1 MEPVFF
7 NSDQEFRQ
15 WLEQNHAQETG
26 ILLGFYKK
34 ASGKQGITHRQALD
48 QALCFGWIDG
58 VGGSI
63 DEERFTIR
71 FAHRKPRSNWSQ
83 VNIKRVAEL
92 EAAGLMHS
100 YGLQVFNQRD
110 LTKPDVY
117 ANEQDRIQFPADQE
131 AQFRAN
137 PQAWDF
143 FQSCPPSY
151 RKAATWWVIGA
162 KQEATRLKRLSTL
175 IDDSAG
181 QRRLKQLTPKSK
193 REG

>member
-7 NSDQEFRQ
+7 DSDQEFRQ
-15 WLEQNHAQETG
+15 WLEQNHAQENA

-34 ASGKQGITHRQALD
+34 TSGKQGITHRQALD

-71 FAHRKPRSNWSQ
+71 FSHRKARSNWSQ
-83 VNIKRVAEL
+83 VNIRRVAEL
-92 EAAGLMHS
+92 QEKGLMHP
-100 YGLQVFNQRD
+100 YGLHVFNQRD
-110 LTKPDVY
+110 LSKPDIY
-117 ANEQDRIQFPADQE
+117 ANEQERIEFPAEIE
-131 AQFRAN
+131 AQFRAT
-137 PQAWDF
+137 PQAWEF
-143 FQSCPPSY
+143 FHAQPPSY

-162 KQEATRLKRLSTL
+162 KQEATRQKRLATL
-175 IDDSAG
+175 IEDSAA
-181 QRRLKQLTPKSK
+181 QRRLKQFTPKSK

>member
-1 MEPVFF
+1 MEPIFF
-7 NSDQEFRQ
+7 NSDQELRQ
-15 WLEQNHAQETG
+15 WLEQNHAQENA

-71 FAHRKPRSNWSQ
+71 FAHRKSRSNWSQ
-83 VNIKRVAEL
+83 INIRRVAEL
-92 EAAGLMHS
+92 QAAGLMHP

-110 LTKPDVY
+110 LTKV
-117 ANEQDRIQFPADQE
+117 EQDRIEFSPEIE
-131 AQFRAN
+131 AQFRAS

-143 FQSCPPSY
+143 FHAQPPSY
-151 RKAATWWVIGA
+151 RKAATWWVISA
-162 KQEATRLKRLSTL
+162 RQETTRQKRLNTL
-175 IDDSAG
+175 IEDSSA
-181 QRRLKQLTPKSK
+181 QRRLKQFTPKSK
-193 REG
+193 RER